1 MVVVVVVV
9 VVGCDATEISEF
21 CSVVDMS
28 RAVVLNRD
36 RDEWEVNGTEV
47 MRGEFNVVGCWLKW
61 SVVLFIEA
69 GQDLCFEN
77 CFS

>member
-1 MVVVVVVV
+1 
-9 VVGCDATEISEF
+9 
-21 CSVVDMS
+21 MS